1 MVAGEYGK
9 QWSLGMQYDRDSSDD
24 RPPPAEPTAGEMM
37 AVATIK
43 HVLGYSL
50 EQWSPD
56 GNWSEDKY
64 DRINFDSVINP
75 QDMEETYTK
84 RKYDSSR
91 LCINYFKCPSLLVR
105 TKFSMNRFVKL

>member
-9 QWSLGMQYDRDSSDD
+9 QWSLGMQYDRESGDD
-24 RPPPAEPTAGEMM
+24 RPPPAEPVAGEMM

-56 GNWSEDKY
+56 GNWSEDMCLL
-64 DRINFDSVINP
+64 RAISV
-75 QDMEETYTK
+75 
-84 RKYDSSR
+84 
-91 LCINYFKCPSLLVR
+91 
-105 TKFSMNRFVKL
+105 